1 MPICHDTRLFY
12 LFFFYLLLCVGGG
25 HAFRFVVYVRTVV
38 IHFRL
43 LFLGLGWGV
52 CSCSSCH
59 LISHHTRLISGSM
72 WVAGLGWAGLVS
84 GQVRFIVVQYFPMHV
99 CMYLCLFVSLFVWV
113 CPGGIIQRSLLR
125 RDDDDNEVMT
135 INDDDG

>member
-1 MPICHDTRLFY
+1 
-12 LFFFYLLLCVGGG
+12 
-25 HAFRFVVYVRTVV
+25 
-38 IHFRL
+38 
-43 LFLGLGWGV
+43 
-52 CSCSSCH
+52 
-59 LISHHTRLISGSM
+59 M